1 MKAQINMQIQ
11 DCQGVGLDRKE
22 KNMVNLQSV
31 FIEFHDKIK
40 LSFDENSE
48 LRQKRDILLK
58 RLKDQITSD
67 APSFEAFNQGSYAMH
82 TGITPDEGDFDID
95 VGLRFDLTRG
105 EYPDPLTVK
114 QWVYDALVGHTK
126 KVEIR
131 RSCVTV
137 TYQRDSEAAY
147 HVDFACYANEGGNL
161 YIAKGKSNSSQDKR
175 FWEPSDPIGL
185 INLMNN
191 RFSNEEDRAQFRRII
206 RYMKKWKNTHFSS
219 TGSSAPTGIALTAL
233 AYDKFAPFYSIN
245 PVTGKRAYDDFTAL
259 LNFVKLFRESFS
271 VVYYSGDPNAHYKI
285 TQKLF
290 VSPFNDLF
298 EKMTVQQQDDL
309 YDKVCSMISMLEEAK
324 KQTKMA
330 EACRI
335 LVEVFGTDFPVK
347 TERSYVGHSESA

>member
-1 MKAQINMQIQ
+1 
-11 DCQGVGLDRKE
+11 
-22 KNMVNLQSV
+22 MVNLQSV

-40 LSFDENSE
+40 LSFDDNSE

-58 RLKDQITSD
+58 RLKNQITSD

-82 TGITPDEGDFDID
+82 TGIIPDDGDFDID
-95 VGLRFDLTRG
+95 VGLRFDLMRS

-137 TYQRDSEAAY
+137 TYQRDGEAAY
-147 HVDFACYANEGGNL
+147 HVDFACYANESDNL
-161 YIAKGKSNSSQDKR
+161 YIAKGKSGSSQDRR

-185 INLMNN
+185 INMLNN

-206 RYMKKWKNTHFSS
+206 RYMKKWKNIHFSS
-219 TGSSAPTGIALTAL
+219 TGTSAPTGIALTTL
-233 AYDKFAPFYSIN
+233 AYNRFSPSYNTNSI
-245 PVTGKRAYDDFTAL
+245 TGKRIYDDFSAL
-259 LNFVKLFRESFS
+259 LDFVKKFKDSFS
-271 VVYYSGDPNAHYKI
+271 VVNYLGDPNAHHKI
-285 TQKLF
+285 KQNLF
-290 VSPFNDLF
+290 VIPFNDVF
-298 EKMTVQQQDDL
+298 ERMTVQQQDDL
-309 YDKVCSMISMLEEAK
+309 FDKVCAMLSRLEEAE

-335 LVEVFGTDFPVK
+335 LVDVFGTDFPVK